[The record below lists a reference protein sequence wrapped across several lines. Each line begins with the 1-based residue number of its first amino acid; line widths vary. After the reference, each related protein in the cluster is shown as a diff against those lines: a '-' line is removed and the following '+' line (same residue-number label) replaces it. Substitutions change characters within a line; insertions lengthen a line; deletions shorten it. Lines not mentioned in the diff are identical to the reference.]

1 MKVLPQHIVKVNG
14 SGNISCVFDM
24 NKAWYP
30 TRGQHALFA
39 GREEEQYVTER

>member
-1 MKVLPQHIVKVNG
+1 MKVLSQHIFKVNG

-24 NKAWYP
+24 SEAWYP
-30 TRGQHALFA
+30 TRGYHASFE

>member
-1 MKVLPQHIVKVNG
+1 MKVLSWHIFKVNG

-24 NKAWYP
+24 SEAWYP
-30 TRGQHALFA
+30 LVGYHASSA